1 MDYLTAN
8 KKIIVWELMSFMVY
22 LFFTLNGLDSKS
34 IKVLKNLPTK
44 HVFNWEKGQEES
56 ALNPGD
62 TFRNLYILIYG
73 NLFAFPLDC
82 QKILQNIVHSFVE

>member
-44 HVFNWEKGQEES
+44 HVFN
-56 ALNPGD
+56 
-62 TFRNLYILIYG
+62 
-73 NLFAFPLDC
+73 
-82 QKILQNIVHSFVE
+82 